1 MSKIKV
7 SQKLS
12 LIGKTKKQIA
22 CVKGLGLRRINDSR
36 IVEDTPENL
45 GMINTVR
52 HMVEVEQLG
61 EQKNAKWNKI
71 KRGFQTF

>member
-1 MSKIKV
+1 MLKV
-7 SQKLS
+7 L
-12 LIGKTKKQIA
+12 A
-22 CVKGLGLRRINDSR
+22 LRRINDSR

-61 EQKNAKWNKI
+61 EQKNAK
-71 KRGFQTF
+71 

>member
-1 MSKIKV
+1 MSKIRI

-22 CVKGLGLRRINDSR
+22 CVKGLGLRKIRDTRVIEN
-36 IVEDTPENL
+36 TPENL

-52 HMVEVEQLG
+52 HMINVENIDE
-61 EQKNAKWNKI
+61 
-71 KRGFQTF
+71 

>member
-1 MSKIKV
+1 M

-12 LIGKTKKQIA
+12 LIGQTKKQIA

-61 EQKNAKWNKI
+61 EQKNAK
-71 KRGFQTF
+71 

>member
-1 MSKIKV
+1 M

-45 GMINTVR
+45 GMINTIR

-61 EQKNAKWNKI
+61 EQKDAK
-71 KRGFQTF
+71 

>member
-22 CVKGLGLRRINDSR
+22 CIKGLGLKRINDSR
-36 IVEDTPENL
+36 VIENTPENL

-52 HMVEVEQLG
+52 HMVSVENI
-61 EQKNAKWNKI
+61 EEKNNVK
-71 KRGFQTF
+71 

>member
-22 CVKGLGLRRINDSR
+22 CIKGLGLKRINGSR
-36 IVEDTPENL
+36 VIENTPENL

-52 HMVEVEQLG
+52 HMVNVESI
-61 EQKNAKWNKI
+61 EEKNNVK
-71 KRGFQTF
+71 

>member
-1 MSKIKV
+1 V

-61 EQKNAKWNKI
+61 EQKNAK
-71 KRGFQTF
+71 

>member
-1 MSKIKV
+1 MNKIKV

-22 CVKGLGLRRINDSR
+22 CIKGLGLKRINDSR
-36 IVEDTPENL
+36 VIENTPENL

-52 HMVEVEQLG
+52 HMVNVENI
-61 EQKNAKWNKI
+61 EEKNNVK
-71 KRGFQTF
+71 

>member
-45 GMINTVR
+45 GMINTVK

-61 EQKNAKWNKI
+61 EQKNAK
-71 KRGFQTF
+71 

>member
-22 CVKGLGLRRINDSR
+22 CIKGLGLKKINDSR
-36 IVEDTPENL
+36 VIENTPENL

-52 HMVEVEQLG
+52 HMVNVENID
-61 EQKNAKWNKI
+61 E
-71 KRGFQTF
+71 

>member
-1 MSKIKV
+1 M

-61 EQKNAKWNKI
+61 EQKNAK
-71 KRGFQTF
+71 

>member
-52 HMVEVEQLG
+52 HMVEVEQLD
-61 EQKNAKWNKI
+61 EQKNAK
-71 KRGFQTF
+71 

>member
-1 MSKIKV
+1 M

-45 GMINTVR
+45 GMINTVK

-61 EQKNAKWNKI
+61 EQKNAK
-71 KRGFQTF
+71 

>member
-22 CVKGLGLRRINDSR
+22 CIKGLGLKRINDSK
-36 IVEDTPENL
+36 IIEDTPENL

-52 HMVEVEQLG
+52 HMVNVENI
-61 EQKNAKWNKI
+61 EE
-71 KRGFQTF
+71 

>member
-61 EQKNAKWNKI
+61 EQKNAK
-71 KRGFQTF
+71 

>member
-22 CVKGLGLRRINDSR
+22 CIKGLGLKRISDTR
-36 IVEDTPENL
+36 ILDDTPENL
-45 GMINTVR
+45 GMINAVK
-52 HMVEVEQLG
+52 HMLIVEHIEHVKYATSLLLE
-61 EQKNAKWNKI
+61 
-71 KRGFQTF
+71 

>member
-61 EQKNAKWNKI
+61 
-71 KRGFQTF
+71 

>member
-12 LIGKTKKQIA
+12 LIGKTKNQIA

-45 GMINTVR
+45 GMINTIR

-61 EQKNAKWNKI
+61 EQKNAK
-71 KRGFQTF
+71 